1 MSHPALYDAIVVGS
15 GATGGVAAKRLAEG
29 GLRVLV
35 LEAGRNFPGG
45 ARHGSPTTNLMRQ
58 LYRHFVTGRQRVQE
72 RQGGY
77 WETNPDLFVDDIDHP
92 YVTPEDRPYR
102 WIRGR
107 HLGGRSLSWGGVTL
121 RFSDFEFKA
130 ASRDGIGEDWPIG
143 YGDLEPYYAEV
154 EQFLG
159 THGSKEGLAQL
170 PDGVFREPRPMTP
183 AEQRLA
189 AAVSRFPDRRV
200 IISRGIRAG
209 RYPARGERY
218 SRLSSPATTLA
229 AALATGR
236 TTVRTGVVASKL
248 LVNAGRATAVQYID
262 AVTKQVHEAHGRVI
276 FLCASTIESLRILMN
291 SRSPAHPEGLGASSG
306 VLGRYLMDH
315 IVGNVW
321 FSMPEFKDTGGY
333 DLTGADSMIIPRFQ
347 NLGAKREP
355 WMRGFGMWGGIQR
368 VPIPRLLRKKRD
380 VALGVLCTMA
390 EALPDA
396 NNRMHLDES
405 KKDVFGLP
413 VPYISCAWTDND
425 LKLHDAA
432 RAAAVEMIQAA
443 GGIVEGFLDL
453 VRTPLLTRFMK
464 GLHEEWERTTPGLF
478 VHEVGG
484 ARMGVSPNGSVVN
497 AFCQCWDAMNV
508 FVTDGACWVSS
519 GWQNPT
525 LTEMAITARACAYA
539 VGELR
544 RGNL

>member
-15 GATGGVAAKRLAEG
+15 GATGGVAAKQLAEG

-45 ARHGSPTTNLMRQ
+45 ARHGSPMTNLMRQ

-92 YVTPEDRPYR
+92 YVTPADRPYR

-143 YGDLEPYYAEV
+143 YQDLEPFYAEV

-170 PDGVFREPRPMTP
+170 PDGAFREPRPMTP

-189 AAVSRFPDRRV
+189 AAVTRFPDRRA

-209 RYPARGERY
+209 RYPARGERF

-236 TTVRTGVVASKL
+236 TTVQTGAVVSKL
-248 LVNAGRATAVQYID
+248 LVNGGRATAVEYID
-262 AVTKQVHEAHGRVI
+262 AASRQVHEAHGRVI

-321 FSMPEFKDTGGY
+321 FSMPGFQDNGRY
-333 DLTGADSMIIPRFQ
+333 DLTGADSHRSSRVFKTLARSVSPGCGASGCGAESSACPSRGCCARRATSLWASSARWPRRSPTRIIACTSMK
-347 NLGAKREP
+347 AKKMSSACRS
-355 WMRGFGMWGGIQR
+355 
-368 VPIPRLLRKKRD
+368 PI
-380 VALGVLCTMA
+380 
-390 EALPDA
+390 
-396 NNRMHLDES
+396 S
-405 KKDVFGLP
+405 
-413 VPYISCAWTDND
+413 
-425 LKLHDAA
+425 
-432 RAAAVEMIQAA
+432 RAP
-443 GGIVEGFLDL
+443 G
-453 VRTPLLTRFMK
+453 
-464 GLHEEWERTTPGLF
+464 RTT
-478 VHEVGG
+478 
-484 ARMGVSPNGSVVN
+484 
-497 AFCQCWDAMNV
+497 
-508 FVTDGACWVSS
+508 T
-519 GWQNPT
+519 
-525 LTEMAITARACAYA
+525 
-539 VGELR
+539 
-544 RGNL
+544 